1 MLYACYYCDIAFTI
15 CVCANIYRDSTGL
28 FQWAT
33 EMRWS
38 WYRFPSSGLTVN
50 VWMSRHFCPP
60 DRSTYVA
67 SIAIFA
73 SVQRDFGVFRFA

>member
-1 MLYACYYCDIAFTI
+1 
-15 CVCANIYRDSTGL
+15 
-28 FQWAT
+28 
-33 EMRWS
+33 MRWS